1 MALDRVRRA
10 FVGWM
15 HYARGVARADRLLL
29 IRRLLLLVG
38 DGVVLALSFWAA
50 FALRLSQVWPPALQ
64 ESLVLLPALLL
75 YNV

>member
-29 IRRLLLLVG
+29 IRRLLLLLG
-38 DGVVLALSFWAA
+38 DGAVLALSFWAA
-50 FALRLSQVWPPALQ
+50 FAAQPWDSLFDVHRL
-64 ESLVLLPALLL
+64 
-75 YNV
+75 